1 MNDIKST
8 IDKDVTNWGQEASD
22 ELFEYG
28 YSGLVGWL
36 QNLGHKKIIQW
47 KKEVMGENFLEIGI
61 GQGGQFQDADLQ
73 ESGYIGSDISF
84 HNLTEYKQ
92 KYPFLDLVNA
102 DAASLPFASSS
113 FDNLI
118 SIYSLEHIR
127 NLDQC
132 LEEINRII
140 VRNGTLL
147 IALPAEGG
155 FLYKLGRELTTKRY
169 MEKNFDIDYD
179 AVIRE
184 SHVNDY
190 PTIIKKLKKR
200 FELIKIK
207 YLPFSFFP
215 SFHLNAFICIR
226 VRNIYR

>member
-1 MNDIKST
+1 MNQNKSTNDNDISKL
-8 IDKDVTNWGQEASD
+8 GQEASD

-47 KKEVMGENFLEIGI
+47 KNSFLGERFLEIGI
-61 GQGGQFQDADLQ
+61 GQGGHIEDADLL
-73 ESGYIGSDISF
+73 SSDYIGSDLSY
-84 HNLTEYKQ
+84 HNLIMYKQ
-92 KYPFLDLVNA
+92 RYPFLELVNA
-102 DAASLPFASSS
+102 DAASLPFAKNS

-118 SIYSLEHIR
+118 SIYNLEHIR
-127 NLDQC
+127 SLDQC

-140 VRNGTLL
+140 VKNGTLL

-179 AVIRE
+179 SVIRE

-190 PTIIKKLKKR
+190 PTLIKKLRKVFGLKKIR
-200 FELIKIK
+200 

-215 SFHLNAFICIR
+215 SYHFNAFVCIKAI
-226 VRNIYR
+226 NINK